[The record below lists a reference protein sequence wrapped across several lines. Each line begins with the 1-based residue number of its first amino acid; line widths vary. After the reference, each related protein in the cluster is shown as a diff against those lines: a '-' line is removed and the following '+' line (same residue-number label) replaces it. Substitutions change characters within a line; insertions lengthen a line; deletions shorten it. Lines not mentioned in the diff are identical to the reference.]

1 MAKGRFV
8 VQPVSSRPRAQGA
21 MSIVA
26 PALAA
31 GSSLPSREADSAGPR
46 GMALQ
51 AQGRNLGESNTPL
64 AASHQSGVSIKAAS
78 NRLLTGGAIISGP
91 RAVPTSTAAMP
102 ASARLDFG
110 GMQRAGPSQFII

>member
-1 MAKGRFV
+1 
-8 VQPVSSRPRAQGA
+8 
-21 MSIVA
+21 
-26 PALAA
+26 
-31 GSSLPSREADSAGPR
+31 
-46 GMALQ
+46 MALQ

-64 AASHQSGVSIKAAS
+64 AASHQSRVSIKVAS